1 MTFDSFIGNKK
12 IIDRLRAKLREGRFP
27 HGLIFSG
34 PQGVGKHTCALMIAK
49 SLNCTNAVAGDF
61 CNECA
66 NCRKINA
73 GSHSDV
79 MTISVEEEASRIKID
94 QIRRVLTMLD
104 FQPLE
109 GRNKIFIIDPADLM
123 NAEAANALLKG
134 LEEPPENSFF
144 ILITVN
150 VHELLLT
157 VRSRCQVYNFT
168 PLTLGDMRQH
178 GVSDEL
184 VVRWSEGSIGQAR
197 RLDVTRLK
205 SERELMLDFLE
216 TTVAANEEQFQD
228 LLGASAD
235 LGRAKQGFEERMKI
249 LAVLLADILYLKED
263 LTGKLVNVDIR
274 DRLVK
279 IANRASVDRIIGMSD
294 FLGFIESSLKS
305 HVNRQMLTDMLAL
318 TGNEILNDFLTES
331 R

>member
-1 MTFDSFIGNKK
+1 MTFDSFIGNRK

-34 PQGVGKHTCALMIAK
+34 PEGVGKHTCALMIGK
-49 SLNCTNAVAGDF
+49 SLNCTNSTPGDF
-61 CNECA
+61 CNQCTS
-66 NCRKINA
+66 CRKTEA
-73 GSHSDV
+73 GTHPDV
-79 MTISVEEEASRIKID
+79 MTLSLEEEASQIKIA
-94 QIRRVLTMLD
+94 QIRQVLSMLEL
-104 FQPLE
+104 QPFE

-123 NAEAANALLKG
+123 NPEAANALLKG

-168 PLTLGDMRQH
+168 PLTLDDIRQH

-197 RLDVTRLK
+197 SLDVERLK
-205 SERELMLDFLE
+205 SEREFMLDFLE
-216 TTVAANEEQFQD
+216 TTVTAAEEQFQD
-228 LLGASAD
+228 LLGLSAD

-249 LAVLLADILYLKED
+249 LAVLLADVLYLKEG
-263 LTGKLVNVDIR
+263 LTGKVVNVDMR
-274 DRLVK
+274 DRLTR
-279 IANRASVDRIIGMSD
+279 IANRASIDRVLQMSD
-294 FLGFIESSLKS
+294 FLGFIEFSLKS

-318 TGNEILNDFLTES
+318 TGNEILHDFLN
-331 R
+331 